1 MQITPEPDPFHGI
14 PQGAGVLL
22 AFSGGIDSAAA
33 AWLCSRA
40 GFRVRPVYLRMDP
53 AEPPEGPDRMRRTA
67 EALGLSVSVLDC
79 TDRFREEVM
88 ALCCRIFE
96 AGRTPNPCVLCNPVF
111 KFGLLQ
117 KYALETGCAAMATG
131 HYARR
136 NRSSGGSGPVL
147 FRGADPAKD
156 QSYFL
161 YGLSAEQLDRC
172 CFPLGNMTKNEVR
185 TLVRE
190 LDLPNAQAK
199 ESQDVCFVPPGEQAG
214 DYLHRFFHCPDRP
227 GRFIDMTGRVLGRH
241 GGIHAFTPG
250 QRKGTGVALGRPA
263 YVRSLDPV
271 RGDIVLTDDPAML
284 MSRRFRVDQLRLSGA
299 VSSGPENF
307 RADVQI
313 RYRGR
318 PAPAEVTR
326 ISPGSAVVCFEEPQR
341 AITPGQ
347 AAVFYDGIRQLGG
360 GIIAE
365 TEF

>member
-1 MQITPEPDPFHGI
+1 MLIEPEPDPFEGI
-14 PQGAGVLL
+14 PAGEGILL
-22 AFSGGIDSAAA
+22 AFSGGIDSSAA

-40 GFRVRPVYLRMDP
+40 GFRVQAVYLRMNPSD
-53 AEPPEGPDRMRRTA
+53 PPEGPDRMRRTA
-67 EALGLSVSVLDC
+67 EALGLSVTVLDC
-79 TDRFREEVM
+79 VERFREEVM
-88 ALCCRIFE
+88 HRCCRIFE
-96 AGRTPNPCVLCNPVF
+96 SGRTPNPCVLCNPLF
-111 KFGLLQ
+111 KFGLLRDYGR
-117 KYALETGCAAMATG
+117 KIGCAAMATG

-136 NRSSGGSGPVL
+136 NRSRNEAEGPIL
-147 FRGADPAKD
+147 FRGADPVKD

-161 YGLSAEQLDRC
+161 YGLSAEQLEYC

-185 TLVRE
+185 VLVRD
-190 LDLPNAQAK
+190 LNLPNAQAK

-214 DYLHRFFHCPDRP
+214 EYLHRFFHCPDRP
-227 GRFIDMTGRVLGRH
+227 GCFVDMSGCVLGRH

-271 RGDIVLTDDPAML
+271 RGDIVLTDDSAML
-284 MSRRFRVDQLRLSGA
+284 MSRRFQAEQLRLSTV
-299 VSSGPENF
+299 VSDREIF

-318 PAPAEVTR
+318 PAPAEITR
-326 ISPGSAVVCFEEPQR
+326 LSPDAALVRFDEPQR

>member
-1 MQITPEPDPFHGI
+1 MPLTPEPDPFDGI
-14 PQGAGVLL
+14 PQGARILL
-22 AFSGGIDSAAA
+22 AFSGGIDSSAA
-33 AWLCSRA
+33 AWLCARA
-40 GFRVRPVYLRMDP
+40 GFRVQCAYLRMDP
-53 AEPPEGPDRMRRTA
+53 ADPPEGPDRMRRTA
-67 EALGLSVSVLDC
+67 EALGLSVDVLDC

-88 ALCCRIFE
+88 SRCCRIFE
-96 AGRTPNPCVLCNPVF
+96 AGRTPNPCVLCNPLF
-111 KFGLLQ
+111 KFGLLRQ
-117 KYALETGCAAMATG
+117 YALETGCAAMATG

-136 NRSSGGSGPVL
+136 NRSRGGAGGPVL

-161 YGLSAEQLDRC
+161 YGLSAEQLDFS
-172 CFPLGNMTKNEVR
+172 CFPLGNMTKNDVR
-185 TLVRE
+185 TLVRG

-214 DYLHRFFHCPDRP
+214 EYLHRFFHCPDRP
-227 GRFIDMTGRVLGRH
+227 GRFVDMTGRVLGRH
-241 GGIHAFTPG
+241 GGIHSFTPG

-284 MSRRFRVDQLRLSGA
+284 MSRRFRVDLLRLSGA
-299 VSSGPENF
+299 VPGPDTF

-318 PAPAEVTR
+318 PAPAEITK
-326 ISPGSAVVCFEEPQR
+326 ISSGAALVRFDEPQR
-341 AITPGQ
+341 AVTPGQ

>member
-1 MQITPEPDPFHGI
+1 MLLAPESDPFHGI
-14 PQGAGVLL
+14 PQGAGILL
-22 AFSGGIDSAAA
+22 AFSGGIDSAAS
-33 AWLCSRA
+33 AWICSRA
-40 GFRVRPVYLRMDP
+40 GFRVQGVYLRMNP
-53 AEPPEGPDRMRRTA
+53 ADPPEGPDRMRRTA
-67 EALGLSVSVLDC
+67 EALGFPVTVLDC
-79 TDRFREEVM
+79 VERFREEVM
-88 ALCCRIFE
+88 RRCCRIFE
-96 AGRTPNPCVLCNPVF
+96 SGRTPNPCVLCNPLF
-111 KFGLLQ
+111 KFGLLRESGM
-117 KYALETGCAAMATG
+117 KTGCAAMATG

-136 NRSSGGSGPVL
+136 NRSRTGAGGPVL

-161 YGLSAEQLDRC
+161 YGLSAEQLDYC
-172 CFPLGNMTKNEVR
+172 CFPLGNMTKDEVR
-185 TLVRE
+185 ALVRD

-214 DYLHRFFHCPDRP
+214 EYLHRFFHCPDRP
-227 GRFIDMTGRVLGRH
+227 GRFVDMEGRVLGRH

-271 RGDIVLTDDPAML
+271 RGDIVLTADSSML
-284 MSRRFRVDQLRLSGA
+284 MSRRFHVEQLRLS
-299 VSSGPENF
+299 STLPDSEKF

-326 ISPGSAVVCFEEPQR
+326 ISPDGALVCFDEPQR

-360 GIIAE
+360 GIIGK

>member
-1 MQITPEPDPFHGI
+1 MLLEPESDPFTGI
-14 PQGAGVLL
+14 PAGAGILL

-33 AWLCSRA
+33 AWLCFRA
-40 GFRVRPVYLRMDP
+40 GFRVQPVYLRMDP
-53 AEPPEGPDRMRRTA
+53 SDPPEGPDRMRRTA
-67 EALGLSVSVLDC
+67 EALGLSVTVLDC
-79 TDRFREEVM
+79 VERFREEVM
-88 ALCCRIFE
+88 HRCCRIFE
-96 AGRTPNPCVLCNPVF
+96 SGRTPNPCVLCNPLF
-111 KFGLLQ
+111 KFGLLREYGL
-117 KYALETGCAAMATG
+117 KSGCAAMATG

-136 NRSSGGSGPVL
+136 NRGRDGAGGPAL

-161 YGLSAEQLDRC
+161 YGLSAEQLDYC
-172 CFPLGNMTKNEVR
+172 CFPLGSMTKSEVR

-214 DYLHRFFHCPDRP
+214 EYLHRFFHCPDRP
-227 GRFIDMTGRVLGRH
+227 GRFVDMSGRVLGRH

-263 YVRSLDPV
+263 YVRSLDPA
-271 RGDIVLTDDPAML
+271 RGDIVLTDDSAML
-284 MSRRFRVDQLRLSGA
+284 MSRRFRVEQLHLSGT
-299 VSSGPENF
+299 VSGPEEF
-307 RADVQI
+307 RAEVQI

-318 PAPAEVTR
+318 PASGSVTR
-326 ISPGSAVVCFEEPQR
+326 VSPDLAIVCFDEPQR
-341 AITPGQ
+341 AVTPGQ
-347 AAVFYDGIRQLGG
+347 AAVFYEGIRQLGG